1 MTRCFYS
8 PKAGRLY
15 EDVACSFDPE
25 SWQKGAAWR
34 RPVEAGAVK
43 GLEEGGLMQVE
54 TSQEGVKPQ
63 ERQGCSQGASR
74 SREGVE
80 AAAILLFS
88 CLAVSQPGLC

>member
-1 MTRCFYS
+1 MKTWLVHSTLR
-8 PKAGRLY
+8 AGRQGQPGGGS
-15 EDVACSFDPE
+15 VE
-25 SWQKGAAWR
+25 S
-34 RPVEAGAVK
+34 GAVK